1 MPAKAGRDAGGVA
14 ASLAQTRPVVDHPSH
29 VLTNGGGHYVALLCR
44 RTGALTRLGKGVR
57 ACAISGMP
65 TKRRRRSK
73 AELEDLDAQ
82 LYAIVR
88 DVRPATVRQTFYQGN
103 VHGLVD
109 KDESGYNLVQR
120 RLLKMRRAEVM
131 PYPWITDNLRTVYG
145 HTRYPGLESFT
156 NDVARLYRRDYWAE
170 NPVKVEIWI
179 EADSLASTIKPT
191 VFDWGLD
198 LHVAR
203 GFSSASYLY
212 SAGDAI
218 RHDGRE
224 TFVYVLTDFDP
235 SGLIIAQKVAE
246 GLPKFAGGVP
256 IHVERL
262 ALNYEQVAKHGLPT
276 RPLKKTDS
284 RAKRFLSTY
293 GDAATELDALSPVM
307 LRQLV
312 DEAISRHANRDRLEM
327 LKLQEQD
334 ERRTLRT
341 AFRGFGNDYFSGGEA

>member
-1 MPAKAGRDAGGVA
+1 M
-14 ASLAQTRPVVDHPSH
+14 SF
-29 VLTNGGGHYVALLCR
+29 
-44 RTGALTRLGKGVR
+44 
-57 ACAISGMP
+57 ISAMP
-65 TKRRRRSK
+65 TKRRRRTRS
-73 AELEDLDAQ
+73 ELEELDAQ
-82 LYAIVR
+82 LHSIVR
-88 DVRPATVRQTFYQGN
+88 EIKPATVRQTFYQGN
-103 VHGLVD
+103 VRGLVD

-131 PYPWITDNLRTVYG
+131 PYPWITDNLRTIYG
-145 HTRYPGLESFT
+145 HTRYPGLESFAD
-156 NDVARLYRRDYWAE
+156 DVARLYRRDYWAE

-203 GFSSASYLY
+203 GFSSDSYLY

-218 RHDGRE
+218 RYDGRE

-235 SGLIIAQKVAE
+235 SGLIIAEKVAE

-256 IHVERL
+256 VHIERL
-262 ALNYEQVAKHGLPT
+262 ALNYEQVAQHGLPT

-284 RAKRFLSTY
+284 RAKRFLNTY

-312 DEAISRHANRDRLEM
+312 DDAISRHADRDQIDM
-327 LKLQEQD
+327 LKRTEES
-334 ERRTLRT
+334 ERLTLKS
-341 AFRGFGNDYFSGGEA
+341 AFGRFS

>member
-1 MPAKAGRDAGGVA
+1 
-14 ASLAQTRPVVDHPSH
+14 
-29 VLTNGGGHYVALLCR
+29 
-44 RTGALTRLGKGVR
+44 
-57 ACAISGMP
+57 MP

-73 AELEDLDAQ
+73 AELETLDER
-82 LYAIVR
+82 LYTIVR
-88 DVRPATVRQTFYQGN
+88 DIRPATVRQIFYQGN
-103 VHGLVD
+103 VRGLVD

-120 RLLKMRRAEVM
+120 RLLKMRRAGVM
-131 PYPWITDNLRTVYG
+131 PYPWITDNLRTIYG
-145 HTRYPGLESFT
+145 HERYPGLGSFAD
-156 NDVARLYRRDYWAE
+156 DVARLYRRDYWAE
-170 NPVKVEIWI
+170 NRVKVEVWI

-203 GFSSASYLY
+203 GFSSDSYLY

-218 RHDGRE
+218 KYDGRE

-235 SGLIIAQKVAE
+235 SGLIIAEKVAE

-262 ALNYEQVAKHGLPT
+262 ALTYEQVAQHGLPT

-293 GDAATELDALSPVM
+293 GDAATELDALSPVV
-307 LRQLV
+307 LRGLV
-312 DEAISRHANRDRLEM
+312 DEAINRHADRDQLEV
-327 LKLQEQD
+327 LKQHERD
-334 ERRTLRT
+334 ERETLRT
-341 AFRGFGNDYFSGGEA
+341 AFKDFGNDPFNEGGYLA